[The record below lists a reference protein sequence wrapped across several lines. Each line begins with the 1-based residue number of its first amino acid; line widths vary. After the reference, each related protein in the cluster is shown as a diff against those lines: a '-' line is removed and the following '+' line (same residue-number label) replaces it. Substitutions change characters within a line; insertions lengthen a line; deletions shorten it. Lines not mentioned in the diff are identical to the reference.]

1 MPDKFVEFTNA
12 RTNQSVWVNP
22 DHVRNAQA
30 VPGKPDWT
38 ELAMGGKGQDVAVQG
53 DPKSVLKE
61 LTEQRS
67 PVSKSLTPPPPKR
80 TPSRPPKPSFTST
93 DVSLR
98 LPEVVWGG
106 AWKPLH
112 HPPRCNW
119 PPAGRSTGW
128 ARGAIRVSCVR
139 QDPSAVERNPTST
152 RLVLLVLRLGHANT
166 PARASGAADK
176 CCSVAPPGLSRP

>member
-98 LPEVVWGG
+98 LPEVVWGERDRG
-106 AWKPLH
+106 IFLNAH
-112 HPPRCNW
+112 VRAIDERPRRVS
-119 PPAGRSTGW
+119 P
-128 ARGAIRVSCVR
+128 ARGSG
-139 QDPSAVERNPTST
+139 SAT
-152 RLVLLVLRLGHANT
+152 
-166 PARASGAADK
+166 
-176 CCSVAPPGLSRP
+176 